1 VDSEPKRHMVTDW
14 TLHPPPLLDGRTGPP
29 PSSSD
34 PESSHAGRRPSRDF
48 VDSDS
53 SVGSDCQVV
62 LDELAADE
70 HGLDVVRIAQD
81 ADVGGRV
88 PVDDD
93 EIG

>member
-1 VDSEPKRHMVTDW
+1 MFTDW
-14 TLHPPPLLDGRTGPP
+14 ELHPPPLLDAGSGQP
-29 PSSSD
+29 PSSRD

-48 VDSDS
+48 VHPDS
-53 SVGSDCQVV
+53 SAGSDCQVA

>member
-1 VDSEPKRHMVTDW
+1 MKIT
-14 TLHPPPLLDGRTGPP
+14 
-29 PSSSD
+29 SD
-34 PESSHAGRRPSRDF
+34 PIRWIANRIGTCSPVGNSTRPRSWTADRDRLLG
-48 VDSDS
+48 
-53 SVGSDCQVV
+53 GSDCQVA